1 MLRNVNVLRHR
12 SEKCQ
17 IKKLSA
23 NYLGIIFKIIKGT
36 AELGRNSYGFEIE
49 KDFYENA
56 LEKMLNKNDIWE
68 LSQMTIDN
76 FN

>member
-1 MLRNVNVLRHR
+1 MLKELIEIFTDKGDVVIDPVAGSGATLRAA
-12 SEKCQ
+12 
-17 IKKLSA
+17 L
-23 NYLGIIFKIIKGT
+23 
-36 AELGRNSYGFEIE
+36 ELGRNSYGFEIE

-68 LSQMTIDN
+68 LSQMTVDN